1 MKKIKYLLIIIFFIL
16 ILSGCHKEKT
26 IVEQTDSTPLLF
38 EVTKEGQDNKL
49 YLFGSIHAADE
60 SVYPLP
66 SYIEDAYEKSDEV
79 AVEFDLIEM
88 TNNLET
94 QVNNLAKFIN
104 KDGKNIKDIIN
115 EDSYNEA
122 VTILKNAGVY
132 NSLWEHYNP
141 MMWYSLIETASM
153 KDSELSE
160 EKGIDLHILKK
171 AKEDKKEIIE
181 LESADYQYEMLLSF
195 EEELQIYI
203 LEHSI
208 SAYNESVDELKK
220 LFELY
225 KKGNKKDLE
234 NFLFNENN
242 NSLEEEKF
250 NDVLVTNRNKNMTES
265 LKSYFNEEKNIFCT
279 VGLAHIIGND
289 GIAASLEKEG
299 YIVKQ
304 IVQ

>member
-1 MKKIKYLLIIIFFIL
+1 MKKIKYILIIIFFIL

>member
-1 MKKIKYLLIIIFFIL
+1 MKKIKYLLIIIFFTI
-16 ILSGCHKEKT
+16 IISGCHKEKT
-26 IVEQTDSTPLLF
+26 TVEPIDSTPLLF
-38 EVTKEGQDNKL
+38 EVTKEGKENIL
-49 YLFGSIHAADE
+49 YLFGSIHAADD

-66 SYIEDAYEKSDEV
+66 SYIEDAYKESDGV
-79 AVEFDLIEM
+79 AVEFDLIKM
-88 TNNLET
+88 TDNLEV

-115 EDSYNEA
+115 EESYNEA
-122 VTILKNAGVY
+122 VTILKNAGLY

-141 MMWYSLIETASM
+141 MMWYSLIEAASM

-171 AKEDKKEIIE
+171 AKEDKKEILE
-181 LESADYQYEMLLSF
+181 LESADYQYEILLNL

-208 SAYNESVDELKK
+208 SSYNQSVEDLKR

-225 KKGNKKDLE
+225 KKGNKNDLE
-234 NFLFNENN
+234 NLLFNENN
-242 NSLEEEKF
+242 VSIEQEKF
-250 NDVLVTNRNKNMTES
+250 NEVLITNRNKNMAES
-265 LKSYFNEEKNIFCT
+265 LKNYFEEEKNIFCT

-289 GIAASLEKEG
+289 GIATSLEKEG
-299 YIVKQ
+299 YTVKQ
-304 IVQ
+304 ITQ